1 MKIFKN
7 MIQMTIAAISLL
19 VGIWLVIDWYDNPTH
34 IVGLVIG
41 ALNLAHIFL
50 HFLTKVEYGSKAD
63 L

>member
-1 MKIFKN
+1 
-7 MIQMTIAAISLL
+7 MTMAAISLL

-34 IVGLVIG
+34 IVGLLIG

-50 HFLTKVEYGSKAD
+50 RFLTRVEYGDNAD